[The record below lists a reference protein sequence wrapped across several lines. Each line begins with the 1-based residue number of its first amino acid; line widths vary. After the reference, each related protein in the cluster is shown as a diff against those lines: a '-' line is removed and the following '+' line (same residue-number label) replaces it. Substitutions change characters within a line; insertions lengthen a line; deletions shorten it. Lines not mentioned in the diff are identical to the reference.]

1 MATYVIETYL
11 SRARAAE
18 LDDATARLRDAVAAT
33 VMRVARSSAESP
45 VRLLRAYFVPEDEM
59 CVYVL
64 EAPSPEAA
72 AEVSRR
78 AGLRP
83 ERVVEAEAREG

>member
-18 LDDATARLRDAVAAT
+18 LDVATARMRDAIAVT
-33 VMRVARSSAESP
+33 VRRVTRSSADSP

-59 CVYVL
+59 CVYVI
-64 EAPSPEAA
+64 EAPSSEAA
-72 AEVSRR
+72 ADVSRR

-83 ERVVEAEAREG
+83 ERVLEAEAREG